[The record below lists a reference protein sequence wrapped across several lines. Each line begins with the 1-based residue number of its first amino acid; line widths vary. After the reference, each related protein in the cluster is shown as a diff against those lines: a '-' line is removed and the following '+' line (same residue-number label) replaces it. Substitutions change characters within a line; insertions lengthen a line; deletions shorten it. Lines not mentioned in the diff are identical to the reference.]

1 MSTRE
6 AMAARCTSKPESSS
20 SEARKARSLRL
31 RLAKKRKHMADMTI
45 TARADGSREVNS
57 VTSPVG
63 RESAAM
69 HQWKKGGL

>member
-1 MSTRE
+1 
-6 AMAARCTSKPESSS
+6 
-20 SEARKARSLRL
+20 
-31 RLAKKRKHMADMTI
+31 MADMTI
-45 TARADGSREVNS
+45 KARADGSREVNS